1 MKSFPNGFP
10 DFHWSG
16 APSFRTKIKCFPTE
30 ILIRCPKKDA
40 VPTSP
45 PHLNNFWT
53 VIHAAHWI
61 NFTCVKYPTPTLSLT
76 VDKPRKTFLHPM
88 LQNSAQRNQFQIFS
102 VNLSVLFSFLLF
114 LLLFSGFGLNF
125 AVGACSVMKIIYS
138 IFLWYFVGFVSGF
151 FFLNFFFSKYFLSLA
166 LETWGCFRSKLLVTL
181 IFLMMFCLFL
191 FGKIPSFL
199 PGFMGNLVD
208 NCCGNQLILM
218 HLSYS

>member
-88 LQNSAQRNQFQIFS
+88 LQNSAQLNQFQIFS

-125 AVGACSVMKIIYS
+125 AVGACSVMKIISS

-151 FFLNFFFSKYFLSLA
+151 FF
-166 LETWGCFRSKLLVTL
+166 
-181 IFLMMFCLFL
+181 
-191 FGKIPSFL
+191 
-199 PGFMGNLVD
+199 
-208 NCCGNQLILM
+208 
-218 HLSYS
+218 